1 MIWGLIGI
9 AIAGA
14 ILIGSIMGLTSHG
27 RIQRLEQQVSELR
40 RRLDAAGLLPD
51 ESRSALRE
59 AAMRRTRD
67 DRSQDIVSS
76 RKTPEPKAVEP
87 KAAEFK
93 PVKAAALATPKAP
106 VKAKPIKSKRKPP
119 SRARR
124 SFEEE
129 LGARWAVWVGG
140 FALLLGAVFL
150 LRYSI
155 EAGFFSPAMRVGMA
169 AVMGAVM
176 LAGGEYLRRHDIKF
190 TLETELTKS
199 LSENAYI
206 PGILTAVG
214 IFALLGAV
222 YAAYA
227 LYSFVSPEFAFVLL
241 GIISLGAMALGLI
254 HGPKLAALGLVAAL
268 ATPLLVQTE
277 VPKAYLLFGYLTIVS
292 LAALAL
298 AKKRHWGWLNLAALF
313 GGLLWLYIALDATR
327 ETGSYIVWLGFMA
340 LAFAASTYIAATSKP
355 AEKPSAT
362 FVHDSMAAS
371 LWAAGAAFALLLA
384 YSVNGFA
391 WVHYRAGLV
400 AVAILLGVA
409 WLRPRQSAHI
419 LTAAGLGAALLMIAG
434 NHGQSWQT
442 GIVTASILSV
452 VIALMA
458 HSRLSLT
465 FNKLKDDDRD
475 LLWAGFGAA
484 FPIVLMCMID
494 LLHTPIGATLMGLLL
509 LGAAVLNAGLAYRIW
524 HYDRERT
531 LAISIYAIGA
541 AIAFTLAVMIG
552 FSGMGQS
559 LGLMLGIVLAALAA
573 WKMPIVINRVIT
585 VGFAGLTAAHVI
597 LLQIPLANSVSDVFI
612 FNQLWI
618 YLALP
623 AVISAGAAWIVSRVK
638 DDIWSEGL
646 KAFALS
652 FAALFV
658 IFQIRHAMNGGD
670 VLAERF
676 SLDELALQVLVGL
689 SFTLGGALLGYRR
702 SPDKKPSGHEA
713 LIPNLAM
720 GVSLVTLL
728 AFAAGLC
735 LFKAPLL
742 NGASHIS
749 GNALFNSLI
758 LAYLLP
764 AILLGG
770 IAGLSQKSR
779 PKAYVRAVAGLSLL
793 AVMFYVTSMIR
804 RMFTGPEISIFKN
817 FPDGIELYA
826 ISAIWLLLG
835 IGLLAL
841 GLKTKRQDI
850 RMASAGIITLTV
862 LKAFLIDMA
871 GLEGVLRALSF
882 VVLGLVLIVIGRV
895 YQRLLFSQKAKS
907 RSD

>member
-9 AIAGA
+9 VMAGA

-27 RIQRLEQQVSELR
+27 RIQRLEQQVGDLR

-51 ESRSALRE
+51 ESWSALRE

-67 DRSQDIVSS
+67 DKSQDIVSS
-76 RKTPEPKAVEP
+76 RKTPEPKAV
-87 KAAEFK
+87 EFK

-106 VKAKPIKSKRKPP
+106 VKAKPIKAKPKPP

-155 EAGFFSPAMRVGMA
+155 EAGFFSPSMRVGMA

-190 TLETELTKS
+190 SRETEFTKS

-227 LYSFVSPEFAFVLL
+227 LYSFISPEFAFVLL
-241 GIISLGAMALGLI
+241 GIISLGALALGLI

-277 VPKAYLLFGYLTIVS
+277 VPKAFLLFGYLTIVS
-292 LAALAL
+292 LAALTL

-313 GGLLWLYIALDATR
+313 GGLLWLYIALDATQ
-327 ETGSYIVWLGFMA
+327 ETGSYIIWLGFMA
-340 LAFAASTYIAATSKP
+340 LAFAASTYIAMTTKT
-355 AEKPSAT
+355 AEKTAKEFAHNP
-362 FVHDSMAAS
+362 MAAA

-384 YSVNGFA
+384 YSVNDFA
-391 WVHYRAGLV
+391 WVHYRAGLA
-400 AVAILLGVA
+400 AVAILLSVA

-434 NHGQSWQT
+434 DNDQSWQA
-442 GIVTASILSV
+442 GLVTASILSV

-458 HSRLSLT
+458 HSRLSMT
-465 FNKLKDDDRD
+465 FGKLKDGDRD

-484 FPIVLMCMID
+484 FPVVLMCLID
-494 LLHTPIGATLMGLLL
+494 LLHPPIGASLMGLLL
-509 LGAAVLNAGLAYRIW
+509 LAVAALNAALAYRIW
-524 HYDRERT
+524 HYDRARKT
-531 LAISIYAIGA
+531 AISIYAIGA
-541 AIAFTLAVMIG
+541 AVAFTLAVMIG
-552 FSGMGQS
+552 LSGIDQS

-573 WKMPIVINRVIT
+573 WKMPLVINRIIT
-585 VGFAGLTAAHVI
+585 AGFAGLTAAHVI
-597 LLQIPLANSVSDVFI
+597 LLQIPLGDSVSDVFI

-623 AVISAGAAWIVSRVK
+623 AVFCAVAAWIVSRVK

-658 IFQIRHAMNGGD
+658 IFQIRHAMNGGN

-676 SLDELALQVLVGL
+676 SFDELALQVLTGL
-689 SFTLGGALLGYRR
+689 SFTLGGAFLDYRR
-702 SPDKKPSGHEA
+702 SPDKKPAGHEA

-720 GVSLVTLL
+720 GVSLVTLF

-742 NGASHIS
+742 NQASVIS
-749 GNALFNSLI
+749 GNTLFNSLI

-770 IAGLSQKSR
+770 IAWLSQKSR
-779 PKAYVRAVAGLSLL
+779 PKPYVRVVAGLSLL

-804 RMFTGPEISIFKN
+804 RMFTGPEISIFN
-817 FPDGIELYA
+817 SFPDGMELYA
-826 ISAIWLLLG
+826 ISAAWLLLG

-850 RMASAGIITLTV
+850 RMASALIITLTV
-862 LKAFLIDMA
+862 FKAFMIDMA
-871 GLEGVLRALSF
+871 ELEGVLRALSF

-895 YQRLLFSQKAKS
+895 YQRLLFSRKS
-907 RSD
+907 EA

>member
-9 AIAGA
+9 VITGA
-14 ILIGSIMGLTSHG
+14 VLIGSIMGLTSHG
-27 RIQRLEQQVSELR
+27 RIQRLEQQVRDLR
-40 RRLDAAGLLPD
+40 HRLDAAGLLPD

-59 AAMRRTRD
+59 AAMRRTQD

-76 RKTPEPKAVEP
+76 PKPPEP

-93 PVKAAALATPKAP
+93 PVKVAALATPKPPVKTTTAP
-106 VKAKPIKSKRKPP
+106 VKPKTP

-190 TLETELTKS
+190 SRETEFTKS

-214 IFALLGAV
+214 IFSLLGAV

-227 LYSFVSPEFAFVLL
+227 LYSFISPEFAFVLL
-241 GIISLGAMALGLI
+241 GIISLGALALGLI

-313 GGLLWLYIALDATR
+313 GGLLWLYIALDATK
-327 ETGSYIVWLGFMA
+327 ETGSYIIWIGFMA
-340 LAFAASTYIAATSKP
+340 LTFAASTYIAMTSKP
-355 AEKPSAT
+355 AEKPSSIFA
-362 FVHDSMAAS
+362 HDPIAAA

-384 YSVNGFA
+384 YSVNDFA
-391 WVHYRAGLV
+391 LVHYRAGLA
-400 AVAILLGVA
+400 AVFILLGVV

-419 LTAAGLGAALLMIAG
+419 LTAAGLGTALLMIAG
-434 NHGQSWQT
+434 NHGQSWQA
-442 GIVTASILSV
+442 GVITASILNM

-465 FNKLKDDDRD
+465 FNKLKADDRD

-484 FPIVLMCMID
+484 FPVALMCLID
-494 LLHTPIGATLMGLLL
+494 LLHPPIGATLMGLLL
-509 LGAAVLNAGLAYRIW
+509 LAVAVLNAALSYRIW
-524 HYDRERT
+524 HYDRERI
-531 LAISIYAIGA
+531 LAVSIYAIGA
-541 AIAFTLAVMIG
+541 AVAFTLAVMIG

-573 WKMPIVINRVIT
+573 WKMPIMINRIIT
-585 VGFAGLTAAHVI
+585 AGFAGLTAAHVI
-597 LLQIPLANSVSDVFI
+597 LLQIPDTGVVSDVFI

-623 AVISAGAAWIVSRVK
+623 ALISAGAAWLLSRVK

-646 KAFALS
+646 KAFTLS

-702 SPDKKPSGHEA
+702 SPDKKLAGHEA

-742 NGASHIS
+742 NGASLIS

-770 IAGLSQKSR
+770 IAWLSQKSR
-779 PKAYVRAVAGLSLL
+779 PKAYVRVVAGLSLL

-817 FPDGIELYA
+817 FPDGMELYA
-826 ISAIWLLLG
+826 ISAAWLLLG

-850 RMASAGIITLTV
+850 RMASAAIIILTV

-871 GLEGVLRALSF
+871 ELEGVLRALSF

-895 YQRLLFSQKAKS
+895 YQRLLFSQKSKA
-907 RSD
+907 